1 MPPSFIREVAT
12 QALPT
17 WHSRR
22 HIAAWLKPNSLRQIR
37 GGPSKDNRLEE
48 QEHNRTGLSTSR
60 HLEHG
65 QGQV

>member
-1 MPPSFIREVAT
+1 MPPSFIREGAT

-22 HIAAWLKPNSLRQIR
+22 HRAACLKPDSLRQTR
-37 GGPSKDNRLEE
+37 GGSSKDNRLEE

>member
-37 GGPSKDNRLEE
+37 GGSSKDNRPEE
-48 QEHNRTGLSTSR
+48 QEHNRTRLSTSR

>member
-22 HIAAWLKPNSLRQIR
+22 HIAACLKSNNLRQTR
-37 GGPSKDNRLEE
+37 GSSSKDNPLEE

-60 HLEHG
+60 DLEHG